1 MGKIVDW
8 SKATFRASS
17 WGNLLSEP
25 QSKEDRLAGKL
36 GKTCQ
41 KELLKVYN
49 ILKYGRTY
57 DVYTKEMAK
66 GKIAEPESILM
77 VSKVE
82 GIWYEKNEENLQNE
96 WFTGTP
102 DIFSGVYIKEAEDV
116 SDIKTCWDLET
127 FGDKIIDG
135 VSNAYIAQL
144 NIYYDLTGAK
154 GGNIFFVLPDCPT
167 QLLEA
172 EKYKLLR
179 SLDVATEDNPQYK
192 EASQKLQ
199 MCLTYP
205 DIPIEERVF
214 KVPVPRNE
222 ELIQKMKDKVPR
234 LRNWLAE
241 HDEKR
246 SKKHI
251 FVG

>member
-1 MGKIVDW
+1 MSIDW
-8 SKATFRASS
+8 SKAKFRASS
-17 WGNLLSEP
+17 WGNLLTEP
-25 QSKEDRLAGKL
+25 KLKSDKDAGKL
-36 GKTCQ
+36 SLTCQ
-41 KELLKVYN
+41 KELVKVYN
-49 ILKYGRTY
+49 RLKYGREY

-66 GKIAEPESILM
+66 GKIAEPDSILM

-82 GIWYEKNEENLQNE
+82 GVWYEKNKEPKENE

-102 DIFSGVYIKEAEDV
+102 DIFSGVSIHEAEDV

-135 VSNAYIAQL
+135 VSNANIAQL
-144 NIYYDLTGAK
+144 NVYYDLTGAK
-154 GGNIFFVLPDCPT
+154 GGNIFFVLPDCPP

-179 SLDVATEDNPQYK
+179 SMDVVSEENPEYK
-192 EASQKLQ
+192 EAAHKLQ

-214 KVPVPRNE
+214 KVPVPRDE
-222 ELIQKMKDKVPR
+222 ELIQKMKDKVPK
-234 LRNWLAE
+234 LRAWLAE

-246 SKKHI
+246 SKK
-251 FVG
+251 